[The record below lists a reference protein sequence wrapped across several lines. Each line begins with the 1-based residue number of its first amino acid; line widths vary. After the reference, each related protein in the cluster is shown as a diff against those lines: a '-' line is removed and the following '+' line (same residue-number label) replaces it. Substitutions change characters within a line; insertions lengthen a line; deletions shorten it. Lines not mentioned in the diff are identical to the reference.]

1 MPVLDSHGLFDGDR
15 INSCSV
21 MAQLYY
27 PRMMCASNGYGRIQV
42 SYRKI
47 VAEAFPRWNEKS
59 IPPEPELMSYF
70 KEYAEQRL
78 IFLYQSNGQIWG
90 QWDAKGKTFGKY
102 QTTEDK
108 RSPAP
113 PADEFAAWQ
122 EQNRQHSLK
131 PSVPMVHFDL
141 SNPEEILPQGLE
153 KLRNGTEQ
161 NGHGIGIRYEV
172 LGIGKGEK
180 HSSNSCELDRSPVSD
195 PEAAAKSKTENEIIE
210 KVFEHYIFST
220 RRNAKTYSLTPP
232 RRKKALAR
240 LRECLPKTGGD
251 YEKAGELLIIAIDN
265 LAASDWHMG
274 RDPTSQGKKYCD
286 WIDNLFKSQEQ
297 LEKWWNR

>member
-1 MPVLDSHGLFDGDR
+1 MPVLDANGLFDGDR

-27 PRMMCASNGYGRIQV
+27 PRLMCASNGYGRIQV
-42 SYRKI
+42 SYRKL
-47 VAEAFPRWNEKS
+47 VSDAFPRWQQKD

-113 PADEFAAWQ
+113 PVEEFKDWQ
-122 EQNRQHSLK
+122 EQNRQHSAK

-141 SNPEEILPQGLE
+141 SIPSEILPQGLE
-153 KLRNGTEQ
+153 KLRNGSEQ

-172 LGIGKGEK
+172 LGIGEK
-180 HSSNSCELDRSPVSD
+180 HSSNSSELDPAPVFKEN
-195 PEAAAKSKTENEIIE
+195 PKTKLEEQIVEAA
-210 KVFEHYIFST
+210 FEHYIVST
-220 RRNAKTYSLTPP
+220 GRNRLTYRLSPQ
-232 RRKKALAR
+232 RKKVGLAR
-240 LRECLPKTGGD
+240 LKDCLRLTEGD
-251 YEKAGELLIIAIDN
+251 YDKASALLRVAIDN
-265 LAASDWHMG
+265 LAESNWHMG
-274 RDPTSQGKKYCD
+274 RDPGTNGKKYCD
-286 WIDNLFKSQEQ
+286 WIKNLFKNYEQ
-297 LEKWWNR
+297 METWLNA